1 MKITK
6 RQTMIELN
14 EEEKEIIG
22 KAIEILTSVMY
33 EIDDS
38 STLFGYNNADWENI
52 IKGLDE
58 AYEKGM
64 FIIE

>member
-14 EEEKEIIG
+14 EEEKKIIG
-22 KAIEILTSVMY
+22 KAVEILTSVMY
-33 EIDDS
+33 EIDDC
-38 STLFGYNNADWENI
+38 STLLGYNNSDWDEI
-52 IKGLDE
+52 IQGLDK
-58 AYEKGM
+58 ASEKGM

>member
-6 RQTMIELN
+6 RQTTIELN
-14 EEEKEIIG
+14 EEEKIIMN

-33 EIDDS
+33 EIDDC
-38 STLFGYNNADWENI
+38 STLLGYNNSDWDEI
-52 IKGLDE
+52 VHGLEE
-58 AYEKGM
+58 ASEKGM